1 MKLYDIDESKG
12 YPIPVMVEDPLGEY
26 YRQDEVDPVI
36 AALKAEITDLNHTFD
51 MVKAADER
59 ALKMYWDAHPDKRR
73 MVPSQVN
80 MDIWLLEQIDRL
92 KDVNGELVSIIEGMV
107 NGEGLWLPPLPDKSD
122 PENEGEYAALYGMYR
137 RMIRAL
143 AKAKEAAN
151 AENERDDIKRKLSSA
166 LSEIMVWRLNND
178 ATLIDENI
186 RLREELM
193 DTLEN
198 TSSVELDRLKDVN
211 GKMVETVRD
220 ILDAFWDMSPLE
232 YANSRNLA
240 FMSDAEGGE
249 ILKRAREA
257 LAKAKEVGNG

>member
-80 MDIWLLEQIDRL
+80 MDIWLLEQ
-92 KDVNGELVSIIEGMV
+92 V
-107 NGEGLWLPPLPDKSD
+107 
-122 PENEGEYAALYGMYR
+122 
-137 RMIRAL
+137 
-143 AKAKEAAN
+143 
-151 AENERDDIKRKLSSA
+151 
-166 LSEIMVWRLNND
+166 
-178 ATLIDENI
+178 
-186 RLREELM
+186 
-193 DTLEN
+193 
-198 TSSVELDRLKDVN
+198 DRLKDVN